1 VLAEPCYDEGMTFDE
16 FVAEW
21 AKNVGPMQNI
31 WDQRPGQYA
40 FNLLHDVRPDIANN
54 YVRSFYGID
63 PFYRDECLPRFWEE
77 VAARW

>member
-1 VLAEPCYDEGMTFDE
+1 MTFDE
-16 FVAEW
+16 FVQKYAET
-21 AKNVGPMQNI
+21 VGEMQGR
-31 WDQRPGQYA
+31 DQRAGQWA